1 MNHITS
7 LLFKRILS
15 FGSAVLLIL
24 TSAAGCSERDPQ
36 NAETDTEENQSPVV
50 SEEPDASEETDLGNR
65 LWEGQSFDGYT
76 VNILGRS
83 ADWAAI
89 DFRADE
95 LTGELVN
102 DAVYNRNLQVENDLA
117 VSLVYNGINDEYTQ
131 LHNALRNSVAAADG
145 AYDIASLYAYFA
157 VSLTLENVLYNLH
170 ELTNADLSN
179 PWYNQSFVHE
189 MTLFDQLY
197 YVVGDLTMT
206 ATDRMMLMFFNK
218 DLAEEYMPGLDLY
231 GRVYEGSW
239 TIDAFAGLIRDL
251 WTDANGNGKK
261 DPSDVFGF
269 AFDTG
274 SVPTDGFMAAL
285 EVHVADRDS
294 DGTPVLSVYNDHVN
308 SAYEKLTGLIYEN
321 TGVGLNLG
329 QGALFQNGKAVF
341 FSGLA
346 NFAVSLRDF
355 EPGYGVLPLPKFDE
369 AQDGYHTFPQ
379 DAYNI
384 LCVPLTCSNIPAAG
398 AAMDELSCLSRESVY
413 PAYFEDT
420 FQKKFMRT
428 EADSAMFDFTRE
440 GMEFNFGVVYSS
452 AIGNP
457 AWFFRDSVS
466 GRKDL
471 ASAYKTQDK
480 IYRKS
485 LEKFLEKL
493 HEMGTAG

>member
-1 MNHITS
+1 MSSQSTHSFLKRVLS
-7 LLFKRILS
+7 LGIAF
-15 FGSAVLLIL
+15 LLIL
-24 TSAAGCSERDPQ
+24 TAAAGCSERPSGNTEPEG
-36 NAETDTEENQSPVV
+36 NAEQSPVS
-50 SEEPDASEETDLGNR
+50 SEEIESPDETEAGNR
-65 LWEGQSFDGYT
+65 LWVGQTFDGYT

-83 ADWAAI
+83 ADWAAL
-89 DFRADE
+89 DFRAEE

-117 VSLVYNGINDEYTQ
+117 VSLVYNGINDEYSQ
-131 LHNALRNSVAAADG
+131 LHSALKNSVAAADG

-157 VSLTLENVLYNLH
+157 VSLTLENILYNLH

-179 PWYNQSFVHE
+179 PWYNQSFVRE
-189 MTLFDQLY
+189 MTLYDQLY

-231 GRVYEGSW
+231 TRVYEGEW
-239 TIDAFAGLIRDL
+239 TIDAFGELIRDL
-251 WTDANGNGKK
+251 WTDKNGDGRK
-261 DPSDVFGF
+261 DSSDVFGYV
-269 AFDTG
+269 FDTG

-285 EVHVADRDS
+285 GVHVADRDS
-294 DGTPVLSVYNDHVN
+294 DGNPVLSVYNEHVN
-308 SAYEKLTGLIYEN
+308 SAYEKLTALVYEN
-321 TGVGLNLG
+321 TGVGLNIG
-329 QGALFQNGKAVF
+329 QGTLFQNGKAVF
-341 FSGLA
+341 FAGLA

-355 EPGYGVLPLPKFDE
+355 EPAYGVQPLPKFDE
-369 AQDGYHTFPQ
+369 TQAGYHTFPQ

-384 LCVPLTCSNIPAAG
+384 LCVPLTCQNVPATG
-398 AAMDELSCLSRESVY
+398 AVMDELSCLSRESVY

-428 EADSAMFDFTRE
+428 EADSAMFDYVRE

-471 ASAYKTQDK
+471 ASAYKMQEK
-480 IYRKS
+480 IYKKS
-485 LEKFLEKL
+485 LDKFLEKL
-493 HEMGTAG
+493 QDMRG